1 MPAIR
6 PVRPRDAAACAA
18 IYNYYIENTT
28 VTMELTPLCEA
39 DFQKRIETITAK
51 FPWLVYEEDGRI
63 LGYGYLSYFHE
74 RAAYRFVCD
83 LSLYVDK
90 EARGR
95 KIGSALLEE
104 LEKRGRECGFVCMM
118 SLISS
123 ENTPSE
129 AFHRKH
135 GFEKTAEIPGVAF
148 KFKRWMGLLYYK
160 KMLAACADPEKGE
173 NPGARPH
180 R

>member
-1 MPAIR
+1 MRELFALPDVIQAFLTRRAGMAILCGDGAKCRKIHIRDDSIVPAIR

-74 RAAYRFVCD
+74 RAAYRFTCV
-83 LSLYVDK
+83 LSLFVDK

-95 KIGSALLEE
+95 
-104 LEKRGRECGFVCMM
+104 
-118 SLISS
+118 
-123 ENTPSE
+123 
-129 AFHRKH
+129 
-135 GFEKTAEIPGVAF
+135 
-148 KFKRWMGLLYYK
+148 
-160 KMLAACADPEKGE
+160 
-173 NPGARPH
+173 
-180 R
+180 